1 MSIKL
6 SRIAVVLKS
15 VRSLYVLGI
24 VLLLAATGLWAH
36 KQMTDPERVFWGTI
50 DRGLR
55 SSGVTIKASQKNQ
68 GSGMQQTIQ
77 YSLGATNRSYA
88 RTVLTQTGTTVVN
101 EMVGTPTADY
111 TRYASIKTNQK
122 GADGH
127 TLNFSK
133 VLGVWAKGDQK
144 QLFSQAVLGTGLP
157 IGGMVVPVASLSP
170 DLRDTLTRQIKEQ
183 DVYKID
189 FSKVAKKHVNGR
201 LQYTYDVSIKPMAYA
216 RLMKSFAISVGLHDL
231 DQLDP
236 NQFNSQPDLNLALT
250 VDVRSHHVVAANV
263 ASTEYTQTYQSYDVP
278 VSAQIPGQTISF
290 AELQDRL
297 RKL

>member
-6 SRIAVVLKS
+6 SRILTALKS
-15 VRSLYVLGI
+15 VRTLYVLGA
-24 VLLLAATGLWAH
+24 VLLLVTAGMWGY
-36 KQMTDPERVFWGTI
+36 KQMTDPEHVFWGTI
-50 DRGLR
+50 DQGLR
-55 SSGVTIKASQKNQ
+55 SSGVTIKASQNN
-68 GSGMQQTIQ
+68 GASGMQQTLQ

-101 EMVGTPTADY
+101 EMIGTPTADY
-111 TRYASIKTNQK
+111 TRYASIKTDQK
-122 GADGH
+122 GSDGH

-189 FSKVAKKHVNGR
+189 FSKVTKKHVDGR
-201 LQYTYDVSIKPMAYA
+201 LQYVYDVSIKPMAYA
-216 RLMKSFAISVGLHDL
+216 RLMKSFAGSVGLHDL

-236 NQFNSQPDLNLALT
+236 NQFNSQPDLKLKLT
-250 VDVRSHHVVAANV
+250 VDVKAHHVVAANV
-263 ASTEYTQTYQSYDVP
+263 TSTQYQQTYHSYDVP
-278 VSAQIPGQTISF
+278 VSASIPEKTISF
-290 AELQDRL
+290 NELQDRL